1 MRKPLDS
8 TIVTIFMDSELRES
22 FMSNSVAAEDI
33 LVKKFFFDYSLK
45 YFPGTRVIG
54 QLASFTSD

>member
-1 MRKPLDS
+1 MDP
-8 TIVTIFMDSELRES
+8 TFVAIFMGSELRES

-33 LVKKFFFDYSLK
+33 LVKIFFDYSLK